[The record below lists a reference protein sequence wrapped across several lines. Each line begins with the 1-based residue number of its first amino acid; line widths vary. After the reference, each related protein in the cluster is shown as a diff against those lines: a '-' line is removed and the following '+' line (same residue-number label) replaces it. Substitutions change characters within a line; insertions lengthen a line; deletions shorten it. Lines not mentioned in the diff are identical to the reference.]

1 MKILLVTRG
10 SQGDIYPYLALAR
23 ELESR
28 GHYVTLTL
36 PKAFEGEAKD
46 AGVHFLIQ
54 AFDDIEGMM
63 AGGELS
69 TRTFLAW
76 TRRVIASQFDELIP
90 LLGEHDI
97 LVATNTEFAAPS
109 VAEYCRKPLI
119 RTTFGPFIPSKVIP
133 PPVMPWPKPHP
144 VFRPVLLWKLLNTS
158 LNLMIL
164 KTLNRHRKALGMEA
178 IRDQTKHAPA
188 NSDNYCMYSR
198 YLGTYDP
205 DWKYQWEIGGYCFND
220 SFRYDQGALKDV
232 LSFIK
237 KDHRPT
243 VFFTLG
249 SCKAKAKDTFAGRL
263 FDVVCRHNMKLVVG
277 CGWWNVGG
285 RLDRRENLCLLDTA
299 VPHSLIFP
307 ACDGIIHHGG
317 VGTSHSAA
325 RSGRPQMIV
334 PLLLDQFYWGYR
346 VKQLGIG
353 PGTVDIKRTSYR
365 RLEKMVLDLVTNG
378 SYKKDAA
385 ALGERIHGERG
396 IETLCEHIESYD
408 TEETVRRLD
417 A

>member
-23 ELESR
+23 ELEKR

-36 PKAFEGEAKD
+36 PKAFEAEAKD

-63 AGGELS
+63 AGGFLS
-69 TRTFLAW
+69 TRALLAW

-90 LLGEHDI
+90 LLAEHDI
-97 LVATNTEFAAPS
+97 LVASNTEFAAPS
-109 VAEYCRKPLI
+109 VAEYCGKPLV
-119 RTTFGPFIPSKVIP
+119 RTNYGPFLPSKSIP

-144 VFRPVLLWKLLNTS
+144 VFRPALLWKLLNTG
-158 LNLMIL
+158 LNLMVR
-164 KTLNRHRKALGMEA
+164 KTLNRYREELGMEA
-178 IRDQTKHAPA
+178 IRDQAEHAPV

-198 YLGTYDP
+198 YFGSYDP

-220 SFRYDQGALKDV
+220 SFPYDRMALKKV

-237 KDHRPT
+237 KDRRPT

-249 SCKAKAKDTFAGRL
+249 SCTIRNRDRFAERL
-263 FDVVCRHNMKLVVG
+263 FDIACRRSLKLVVG
-277 CGWWNVGG
+277 CGWWDVGAH
-285 RLDRRENLCLLDTA
+285 LDQRENLFLLDTA
-299 VPHSLIFP
+299 IPHSLIFP
-307 ACDGIIHHGG
+307 SCDGIIHHGG

-334 PLLLDQFYWGYR
+334 PLFLDQFYWGYR
-346 VKQLGIG
+346 VRQLGIG
-353 PGTVDIKRTSYR
+353 PGTVNIRRTSYR
-365 RLEKMVLDLVTNG
+365 RLEKMVLDLVTNE
-378 SYKKDAA
+378 SYKRNAA
-385 ALGERIHGERG
+385 ALGERVCSERG
-396 IETLCEHIESYD
+396 IETLCGHIESYD
-408 TEETVRRLD
+408 TAEAARRLD